1 MVKLINVIVVILLM
15 FISTTPS
22 TNYVVSG
29 KVMDKNTSELL
40 VGAKIQMGDVITYT
54 NMDGEFTIESNSNV
68 LETNLISYNDTI
80 LKLDKTNNNLNLELI
95 QVY

>member
-1 MVKLINVIVVILLM
+1 MVKLINVIVIILIM
-15 FISTTPS
+15 CISTPS
-22 TNYVVSG
+22 TNYVVNG
-29 KVMDKNTSELL
+29 KIMDKNTSELL

-68 LETNLISYNDTI
+68 LKTNLISYNDTI
-80 LKLDKTNNNLNLELI
+80 LKLDKSNNNLNLKLI